1 MGQNMV
7 DIDTKLFRSF
17 LCVAAEQ
24 SFSTAARRLEYSQ
37 ATMSLHI
44 RALEEKL
51 GVRLFHRSPH
61 NVTLTAE
68 GHRLLPEIRALV
80 DMHDRMVG
88 RLRSGPVYG
97 QVRLGVEE
105 ACAVSLLPGLLNYA
119 AEEHPSMDLD
129 VRCQPSERLGQMVE
143 ARLLDLAVVFLQHEE
158 PSALILA
165 QPQLHW
171 VASPDFQLDGEAPVP
186 VAWGEKGSAFRA
198 AGIAELSRHGVASR
212 EIFRSSDDQAVKV
225 AVAAGVAVTVM
236 AEGTIPDTLKAV
248 LPRANLPPLGRAF
261 IQLLERPGPHSE
273 ATEMVKRKIVDTYR
287 ESDIRIP
294 LMADAI

>member
-1 MGQNMV
+1 
-7 DIDTKLFRSF
+7 
-17 LCVAAEQ
+17 
-24 SFSTAARRLEYSQ
+24 
-37 ATMSLHI
+37 
-44 RALEEKL
+44 
-51 GVRLFHRSPH
+51 
-61 NVTLTAE
+61 
-68 GHRLLPEIRALV
+68 
-80 DMHDRMVG
+80 MHDRMVG

-198 AGIAELSRHGVASR
+198 VGIAELSRHGVASR

-236 AEGTIPDTLKAV
+236 AEGTIPDTLKV
-248 LPRANLPPLGRAF
+248 LLPRANLPPLGKAF